1 MPTIRANDREG
12 KVLTILNLD
21 RRRVRFRRV
30 RNVRLPAALLQED
43 GAALV
48 EFAFTMVLCLTVIFG
63 VMIFCFAFYSYNTVS
78 EAAREA
84 TRYAIVRGATSC
96 ADATPGCNATSDS
109 IQTYVRGLGFPGI
122 DPSQLTAT
130 TVWSPTTAGA
140 TCTPSALCNNPGDQ
154 VQVTV
159 QYTFPLNIPF
169 VPSRVLTMTSTSQ
182 MVISQ

>member
-1 MPTIRANDREG
+1 
-12 KVLTILNLD
+12 
-21 RRRVRFRRV
+21 
-30 RNVRLPAALLQED
+30 LLQED
-43 GAALV
+43 GALLV
-48 EFAFTMVLCLTVIFG
+48 EFALTIILCLTVIFG
-63 VMIFCFAFYSYNTVS
+63 VMIFCAAFYSYNLVS

-96 ADATPGCNATSDS
+96 ADATPGCNATTDS
-109 IQTYVRGLGFPGI
+109 IQTYVRSLSFPGI

-140 TCTPSALCNNPGDQ
+140 TCAPSALCNNPGDQ

-159 QYTFPLNIPF
+159 QYQFPLDIPF
-169 VPSRVLTMTSTSQ
+169 VPPRVLTMVGTSQ